1 MEAEIIIRT
10 KRKIFNKVQGKMEM
24 DNLKKEFLKNLW
36 RQKDTDIEI
45 YLEYY
50 YLIGSDSE
58 KRKFLIQMKKDI
70 KKDIKDRKLHASTL
84 TIPEFMQKQGIDKT
98 LFEDFQTDREIKAR
112 ICYEWIKKRLKH
124 FQDNISIFNGKTFK
138 LNNYER
144 NRIKNW

>member
-1 MEAEIIIRT
+1 
-10 KRKIFNKVQGKMEM
+10 MEM

-98 LFEDFQTDREIKAR
+98 LFEDFQTDREIKAK
-112 ICYEWIKKRLKH
+112 ICYRWIAKK
-124 FQDNISIFNGKTFK
+124 
-138 LNNYER
+138 
-144 NRIKNW
+144 IKALPRQYKYIQWKNL